1 MESFR
6 LIWQFFAPLKRTT
19 TIDFTIEMEPL
30 KAPIRHLNRLLR
42 WIEREWNFSYV
53 FNLQHNKKDS
63 GLMVI
68 IFSYIFVKLKVVTS
82 KIHHQSAEKK
92 PAAAYMAPPAP
103 AAFNCWQARI
113 SNQVLACKAF
123 H

>member
-92 PAAAYMAPPAP
+92 
-103 AAFNCWQARI
+103 
-113 SNQVLACKAF
+113 NQPQPTWLRRHRPLLIVDKREFPIKC
-123 H
+123 